1 MAELTGGTVVN
12 INKHVLIELEVDEQT
27 LYSLEQAAVVKGM
40 TVEEFVE
47 YAAKEKCR
55 GILGGNLVC

>member
-1 MAELTGGTVVN
+1 MTERN

-55 GILGGNLVC
+55 GILGGNLV

>member
-1 MAELTGGTVVN
+1 MTELTVTTERN

-55 GILGGNLVC
+55 GILGGNLV

>member
-1 MAELTGGTVVN
+1 MTELTVTTERN
-12 INKHVLIELEVDEQT
+12 INKDILIELEVDEQT

-55 GILGGNLVC
+55 GILGGNLV